1 MIRRIAAISLLSVL
15 LAGAAMAED
24 APSVRATVSKRTVA
38 IGDRIRYTIEARR
51 DKNTDVSFP
60 VFADKKIG
68 IFEIKD
74 AGKEAKNGWFGAV
87 TDIRWYDIAAYS
99 VGKFS
104 VPEARIFYSVKKS
117 TERKSVVVKALDI
130 SVESVLPKGIAVTDI
145 KDIKPPIQPREPGK
159 TIFWV
164 LLSAAA
170 IIAAASLYR
179 MMRKRKPV
187 RLSHETALE
196 ELEAFKAAFLKSG
209 DIKNYYVGI
218 SDSVRHYIERS
229 FNLRA
234 PEMTTEE
241 FLDSLRGSAALS
253 QDQKGLLKDFMG
265 SCDLV
270 KFAKYA
276 PSKDEA
282 ELVFTTAAKFIE
294 ETKDVHI

>member
-1 MIRRIAAISLLSVL
+1 
-15 LAGAAMAED
+15 
-24 APSVRATVSKRTVA
+24 
-38 IGDRIRYTIEARR
+38 
-51 DKNTDVSFP
+51 
-60 VFADKKIG
+60 
-68 IFEIKD
+68 
-74 AGKEAKNGWFGAV
+74 
-87 TDIRWYDIAAYS
+87 
-99 VGKFS
+99 
-104 VPEARIFYSVKKS
+104 
-117 TERKSVVVKALDI
+117 
-130 SVESVLPKGIAVTDI
+130 VTDI